1 MDLKSEE
8 IALYLSTLQAVIDI
22 MNKMPN
28 ATIKKVRAML
38 EDEICH
44 IRMQIEQKDN

>member
-1 MDLKSEE
+1 MRREE
-8 IALYLSTLQAVIDI
+8 LAVYLATMTAVIDI

-38 EDEICH
+38 EDEVNH
-44 IRMQIEQKDN
+44 VREQIQKKEN

>member
-1 MDLKSEE
+1 MDMRLEE
-8 IALYLSTLQAVIDI
+8 LAVYLATMTAVIDI

-38 EDEICH
+38 EDEVNH
-44 IRMQIEQKDN
+44 VREQIQKKEN